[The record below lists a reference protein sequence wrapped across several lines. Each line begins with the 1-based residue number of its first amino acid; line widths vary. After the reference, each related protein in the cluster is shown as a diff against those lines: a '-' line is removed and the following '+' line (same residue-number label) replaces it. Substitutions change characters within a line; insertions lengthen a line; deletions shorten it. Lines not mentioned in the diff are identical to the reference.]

1 MIQRIFMSP
10 ENAESHLQSHQENN
24 NDTQQTPQSDNTRT
38 TDITELNAIIDALD
52 AERHALEE
60 KLDKVMRAYADAENR
75 TKRAEKDKIDAIK
88 YAPMKMA
95 RDMLDVADNFER
107 ALKTFPETKD
117 EKLTEVFEGLT
128 LTEKSLHQVLA
139 RFDVKLINTDNAMF
153 DPNFH
158 EAVTQIPFPDKK
170 AGDII
175 DVVRKGYMMGERL
188 LRPAQVVTVA

>member
-1 MIQRIFMSP
+1 MSSENIEP
-10 ENAESHLQSHQENN
+10 NMTSFLDKNTVNAETETVQIER
-24 NDTQQTPQSDNTRT
+24 P
-38 TDITELNAIIDALD
+38 TDVAELHKIIDSLEQ
-52 AERHALEE
+52 ERNILAE

-107 ALKTFPETKD
+107 ALKTFPETNDDTLK
-117 EKLTEVFEGLT
+117 EVFEGLS
-128 LTEKSLHQVLA
+128 LTEKSLHQVLG
-139 RFDVKLINTDNAMF
+139 RFDVKPIDTNNVSF

-158 EAVTQIPFPDKK
+158 EAVTQIPVPDKK
-170 AGDII
+170 SGDII
-175 DVVRKGYMMGERL
+175 DVVRKGYTMGERL

>member
-1 MIQRIFMSP
+1 MSSP
-10 ENAESHLQSHQENN
+10 SENLKADTAFHQEN
-24 NDTQQTPQSDNTRT
+24 DALEQTQQSDNIRT
-38 TDITELNAIIDALD
+38 TDITELNAIIDSLD
-52 AERHALEE
+52 AERHTLEE

-75 TKRAEKDKIDAIK
+75 SKRAEKDKIDAIK

-107 ALKTFPETKD
+107 ALKAFPTEKD
-117 EKLTEVFEGLT
+117 EKLTEVFEGLS

-139 RFDVKLINTDNAMF
+139 RFDVKPINTDNATF

-158 EAVTQIPFPDKK
+158 EAVTQIPVPDKK
-170 AGDII
+170 SGEII
-175 DVVRKGYMMGERL
+175 DVIRKGYVMGERL